1 MHTLRLQY
9 RKTDLE
15 KVLITLGMTFMEMT
29 GIILLICGILGV
41 KPF

>member
-1 MHTLRLQY
+1 MQALRLQY
-9 RKTDLE
+9 RKMNLE
-15 KVLITLGMTFMEMT
+15 RYIIVAGMTFMETT